1 MAYAA
6 YLRIYEPVS
15 AFHEPDRSRWVAYA
29 NSATRPRRRDS
40 LAVEHAEALRRA
52 ITTPWV
58 AVPERES
65 EHAYV
70 RRVDGTTYVCPWQTR
85 LRCLLAYGQMRSGS
99 GALLACEGSA
109 GEGLAAEGLAGEG
122 SAGEKLAG
130 ENLAGEGLAAD
141 GDPALA
147 ALARLGEAG
156 PARPHIVA
164 SSWTVP
170 LAWFVPFAP
179 AERWL
184 SLGDGR
190 GRAGAA
196 ATASATRALVYTTP
210 MTRARRRVARGL
222 GALRHLPAGSGDAV
236 LEPSRAVGEL
246 AEVGRWLEDFH
257 PYSLVE
263 LDYGGLVHLVSDDA
277 LRGDQSVAEIRAGID
292 GAARGECELAV
303 AMYMRARDRW
313 RAFAE
318 FEQAN

>member
-15 AFHEPDRSRWVAYA
+15 AFHEPDRSRWAAYA
-29 NSATRPRRRDS
+29 ASSTRPRRRDS

-109 GEGLAAEGLAGEG
+109 GEGLAAEG

-130 ENLAGEGLAAD
+130 EGLAAG

-156 PARPHIVA
+156 RARPHIVA

-170 LAWFVPFAP
+170 LTWFVPFAP

-190 GRAGAA
+190 GRASAA
-196 ATASATRALVYTTP
+196 ATASGIRALVYTTL

-277 LRGDQSVAEIRAGID
+277 LSGDQSVAEIRAGID

-313 RAFAE
+313 RAYAE

>member
-29 NSATRPRRRDS
+29 ASSSRPRRRDS

-52 ITTPWV
+52 ITTPWI
-58 AVPERES
+58 AAPERES

-85 LRCLLAYGQMRSGS
+85 RRCLLAYGQMRSES
-99 GALLACEGSA
+99 GAVPA
-109 GEGLAAEGLAGEG
+109 GEGLT
-122 SAGEKLAG
+122 
-130 ENLAGEGLAAD
+130 GEGLTGEGPAGD
-141 GDPALA
+141 GGPALA
-147 ALARLGEAG
+147 ALARLEEAG
-156 PARPHIVA
+156 PARLYIMA
-164 SSWTVP
+164 SIWTVP
-170 LAWFVPFAP
+170 LTWFVPFTP

-184 SLGDGR
+184 SLGDDR
-190 GRAGAA
+190 GRAGTA

-222 GALRHLPAGSGDAV
+222 AALRHLPAGSGDGV
-236 LEPSRAVGEL
+236 LEPARAAGDL

-277 LRGDQSVAEIRAGID
+277 LRGDQSVAEIHAAID

-313 RAFAE
+313 RVFAE

>member
-1 MAYAA
+1 M
-6 YLRIYEPVS
+6 
-15 AFHEPDRSRWVAYA
+15 
-29 NSATRPRRRDS
+29 
-40 LAVEHAEALRRA
+40 
-52 ITTPWV
+52 
-58 AVPERES
+58 
-65 EHAYV
+65 
-70 RRVDGTTYVCPWQTR
+70 
-85 LRCLLAYGQMRSGS
+85 
-99 GALLACEGSA
+99 
-109 GEGLAAEGLAGEG
+109 
-122 SAGEKLAG
+122 
-130 ENLAGEGLAAD
+130 
-141 GDPALA
+141 
-147 ALARLGEAG
+147 
-156 PARPHIVA
+156 A

-170 LAWFVPFAP
+170 LTWFVPFTP

-184 SLGDGR
+184 SLGDDR

-210 MTRARRRVARGL
+210 MTQARRRVARGL
-222 GALRHLPAGSGDAV
+222 AALRHLPARSGDAV

-277 LRGDQSVAEIRAGID
+277 LCGDQSVAEIRAGID

>member
-6 YLRIYEPVS
+6 YLRIYEPVA
-15 AFHEPDRSRWVAYA
+15 AFHEPERSRWVAYA
-29 NSATRPRRRDS
+29 ASSTRPRRRDS

-52 ITTPWV
+52 ITTPWI
-58 AVPERES
+58 AAPERES

-85 LRCLLAYGQMRSGS
+85 LRCLLAYGQMRSES
-99 GALLACEGSA
+99 GAVLTG
-109 GEGLAAEGLAGEG
+109 EGLAGEG
-122 SAGEKLAG
+122 PAG
-130 ENLAGEGLAAD
+130 D
-141 GDPALA
+141 GGPAPA
-147 ALARLGEAG
+147 ALARLEEAG
-156 PARPHIVA
+156 PARLYIMA
-164 SSWTVP
+164 SIWTVP
-170 LAWFVPFAP
+170 LTWFVPFTP

-190 GRAGAA
+190 GRAGTA

-222 GALRHLPAGSGDAV
+222 AALRHLPAGSGDGV
-236 LEPSRAVGEL
+236 LEPARAAGDL

-277 LRGDQSVAEIRAGID
+277 LRGDQSVAEIHAAID

-313 RAFAE
+313 RVFAE

>member
-15 AFHEPDRSRWVAYA
+15 AFHEPDRSRWGAYA
-29 NSATRPRRRDS
+29 DSSTRPRRRDS

-85 LRCLLAYGQMRSGS
+85 LRCLLAYGQMRSES
-99 GALLACEGSA
+99 GAVLAG
-109 GEGLAAEGLAGEG
+109 EGLAGEG
-122 SAGEKLAG
+122 LA
-130 ENLAGEGLAAD
+130 
-141 GDPALA
+141 DPALA
-147 ALARLGEAG
+147 GLARLEEAG
-156 PARPHIVA
+156 PARLHILA
-164 SSWTVP
+164 SIWTVP
-170 LAWFVPFAP
+170 LTWFVPFAP

-184 SLGDGR
+184 SLGEGR
-190 GRAGAA
+190 GRAGTA

-222 GALRHLPAGSGDAV
+222 AALRHLPAGSGHAV
-236 LEPSRAVGEL
+236 LEPARAVDDL

-277 LRGDQSVAEIRAGID
+277 LCGDQSVAELRAVID
-292 GAARGECELAV
+292 GAARGERELAV

-318 FEQAN
+318 LEQAN

>member
-15 AFHEPDRSRWVAYA
+15 AFHEPDRSRWAAYA
-29 NSATRPRRRDS
+29 ASSTRPRRRDS

-99 GALLACEGSA
+99 SAVLAYEGSA
-109 GEGLAAEGLAGEG
+109 GEGLAAEG
-122 SAGEKLAG
+122 SAGEK
-130 ENLAGEGLAAD
+130 LAGEGLAAD

-156 PARPHIVA
+156 PARPYIVA

-170 LAWFVPFAP
+170 LTWFVPFAP

-190 GRAGAA
+190 GRVGAA

>member
-1 MAYAA
+1 MTAYAA
-6 YLRIYEPVS
+6 YLRIYEPVT

-29 NSATRPRRRDS
+29 ASSTRPRRRDS
-40 LAVEHAEALRRA
+40 LAAEHAEALRRA

-70 RRVDGTTYVCPWQTR
+70 RRVDDTTYVCPWQTR
-85 LRCLLAYGQMRSGS
+85 RRCLLAYGQMRSES
-99 GALLACEGSA
+99 GE
-109 GEGLAAEGLAGEG
+109 
-122 SAGEKLAG
+122 
-130 ENLAGEGLAAD
+130 
-141 GDPALA
+141 
-147 ALARLGEAG
+147 EAG
-156 PARPHIVA
+156 PVRLYIMA
-164 SSWTVP
+164 SIWTVP
-170 LAWFVPFAP
+170 LTWFVPFTP

-184 SLGDGR
+184 SLGNGR
-190 GRAGAA
+190 GRAGTAAAA

-222 GALRHLPAGSGDAV
+222 AALRHLPAGSGDVV
-236 LEPSRAVGEL
+236 LEPARAVGDL
-246 AEVGRWLEDFH
+246 AGVGRWLEDFH

-277 LRGDQSVAEIRAGID
+277 LRGDQSVAEIRAAIA

>member
-1 MAYAA
+1 VTAYAA

-29 NSATRPRRRDS
+29 ASSTRPRRRDS

-52 ITTPWV
+52 VTTPWV

-85 LRCLLAYGQMRSGS
+85 RRCLLAYGQMRSES
-99 GALLACEGSA
+99 GAVLT
-109 GEGLAAEGLAGEG
+109 GEGLADDGP
-122 SAGEKLAG
+122 
-130 ENLAGEGLAAD
+130 AAD
-141 GDPALA
+141 GDPGLA
-147 ALARLGEAG
+147 ALARLEEAG
-156 PARPHIVA
+156 PARLHIMA
-164 SSWTVP
+164 STWTVP
-170 LAWFVPFAP
+170 LTWFVPFTP

-190 GRAGAA
+190 GRAGIS
-196 ATASATRALVYTTP
+196 ATASAIRALVYTTP

-222 GALRHLPAGSGDAV
+222 AALRHLPAGSGDAV
-236 LEPSRAVGEL
+236 LEPARAAGDL

-257 PYSLVE
+257 PHSLVE

-277 LRGDQSVAEIRAGID
+277 LCGDQSVAEIRAAID
-292 GAARGECELAV
+292 GAARDECELAV

>member
-40 LAVEHAEALRRA
+40 LAVEHAEALRRT
-52 ITTPWV
+52 ITTPRV
-58 AVPERES
+58 TVPERES

-70 RRVDGTTYVCPWQTR
+70 RRADGITYVCPWQTR
-85 LRCLLAYGQMRSGS
+85 LRCLLAYGQMRS
-99 GALLACEGSA
+99 EP
-109 GEGLAAEGLAGEG
+109 
-122 SAGEKLAG
+122 
-130 ENLAGEGLAAD
+130 D
-141 GDPALA
+141 DDPAA
-147 ALARLGEAG
+147 AVLTRLGEAG
-156 PARPHIVA
+156 PARLHILA
-164 SSWTVP
+164 SIWTMP
-170 LAWFVPFAP
+170 LTWFVPFAP

-184 SLGDGR
+184 SLGEGR
-190 GRAGAA
+190 GRAAGP
-196 ATASATRALVYTTP
+196 ATASAIRALVYTTP
-210 MTRARRRVARGL
+210 MARARRRVARGL
-222 GALRHLPAGSGDAV
+222 AALRHLPAGSGDAV
-236 LEPSRAVGEL
+236 EPVLEPARAVGDL

-277 LRGDQSVAEIRAGID
+277 LCGDQSVAEIRAAID
-292 GAARGECELAV
+292 GAALGECELAV
-303 AMYMRARDRW
+303 AMYMRARKRW

>member
-15 AFHEPDRSRWVAYA
+15 AFHEPDRSRWAAYA
-29 NSATRPRRRDS
+29 ASSTRPRRRNS

-58 AVPERES
+58 AVPEQES

-109 GEGLAAEGLAGEG
+109 GERLAAEGSVGEG
-122 SAGEKLAG
+122 SAGEK
-130 ENLAGEGLAAD
+130 LAGEGLAAD

-170 LAWFVPFAP
+170 LTWFVPFAP

-190 GRAGAA
+190 GRASAA
-196 ATASATRALVYTTP
+196 ATASGTWSRGAPGRVPAGPAATCWSSAAASGGVNRSSPARSSVSCP
-210 MTRARRRVARGL
+210 RAR
-222 GALRHLPAGSGDAV
+222 
-236 LEPSRAVGEL
+236 SRARAKGGSLRLVRASWRPG
-246 AEVGRWLEDFH
+246 GR
-257 PYSLVE
+257 
-263 LDYGGLVHLVSDDA
+263 
-277 LRGDQSVAEIRAGID
+277 
-292 GAARGECELAV
+292 
-303 AMYMRARDRW
+303 
-313 RAFAE
+313 
-318 FEQAN
+318 

>member
-29 NSATRPRRRDS
+29 ASSTRPRRRDS

-99 GALLACEGSA
+99 GAVLAREGSAGEGSA
-109 GEGLAAEGLAGEG
+109 GEGLAGEGLAGE
-122 SAGEKLAG
+122 K
-130 ENLAGEGLAAD
+130 LAAD

-156 PARPHIVA
+156 RARPHIVA

-170 LAWFVPFAP
+170 LTWFVPFAP

-190 GRAGAA
+190 GRAAAA
-196 ATASATRALVYTTP
+196 ATTSATRALVYTTP

-313 RAFAE
+313 RAFAA